1 MGRTIHVVDD
11 DASYRGAV
19 ARLLSMSGFNVAS
32 YESGDQLLAKLPGAE
47 PGCILLDLQMPG
59 IHGLNLQH
67 KIAELAPLLPVVFLT
82 GQGDIGTGVGAMK
95 AGAVD
100 FLEKP
105 ASGSS
110 LLAAIERALNQ
121 YDNKLA
127 EQQRRHLLQTLVD
140 SLTPREAEVFAM
152 VVHGHL
158 NKQIA
163 HALGTSERT
172 VKVHRHRVMEKLKV
186 RSWAEAVSLAGHIG
200 LID

>member
-11 DASYRGAV
+11 DASYRAAV

-32 YESGDQLLAKLPGAE
+32 YESGDQLLANLPGAE

-59 IHGLNLQH
+59 VHGLNLQH
-67 KIAELAPLLPVVFLT
+67 KLTELAPLLPVVFLT
-82 GQGDIGTGVGAMK
+82 GQGDIGTGIGAMK

-105 ASGSS
+105 ASSSS
-110 LLAAIERALNQ
+110 LLAAVERALNQ
-121 YDNKLA
+121 YDSRLV
-127 EQQRRHLLQTLVD
+127 EHQRRQMVQTLVD

-152 VVHGHL
+152 VVRGQL

-186 RSWAEAVSLAGHIG
+186 RSWAEAVSLAGRIG
-200 LID
+200 LVE

>member
-32 YESGDQLLAKLPGAE
+32 YESGDQLLARLPGAE

-67 KIAELAPLLPVVFLT
+67 RIAELAPLLPVVFLT

-127 EQQRRHLLQTLVD
+127 EQQRRHLLQTLAD